1 MYKKEKITKEN
12 IKEAWKN
19 LVYSEGYDEGQT
31 KHLQTWDIC
40 SMYDVELN
48 NSTIDEVV
56 LLPDGQIRFFYNI
69 NTGDYDEFRNFKY
82 SDLRKFYKDFIDA
95 YNKEEEYVMM
105 ENAGEGERPVV
116 NIS

>member
-19 LVYSEGYDEGQT
+19 LVYSEGYDEGHT

-40 SMYDVELN
+40 SMYGVELN
-48 NSTIDEVV
+48 NSTIDEVT

-69 NTGDYDEFRNFKY
+69 NTGDYDEFGNFKY

-105 ENAGEGERPVV
+105 ENAGEGKDPW
-116 NIS
+116 